1 VSDETATPEPA
12 DAGASGGSADAG
24 ASDGPVDAGT
34 AGAPVAP
41 DPWKGFRG
49 VTSAVLIFEAVTVLL
64 GLLVVTKF
72 SDSGGTAAVVVVLL
86 LAVGMIIVPRYL
98 SRPWGYKLVVALQ
111 VGLILAGV
119 LSPVLGAMGMIF
131 GLVWVA
137 IWYMHR
143 DVAAKMARGELP
155 SQRTDRLPDRE

>member
-1 VSDETATPEPA
+1 MSEDRPETPAPGPPASAAETP
-12 DAGASGGSADAG
+12 ASGPPDPAAETP
-24 ASDGPVDAGT
+24 APGP
-34 AGAPVAP
+34 P

-49 VTSAVLIFEAVTVLL
+49 VTSAVLVFEAVTVLL

-72 SDSGGTAAVVVVLL
+72 SDSGGTAAVVVVLVL
-86 LAVGMIIVPRYL
+86 TVGMILAPRYL
-98 SRPWGYKLVVALQ
+98 SRPWGYRLVAGLQ

-137 IWYMHR
+137 IWFMRR

-155 SQRTDRLPDRE
+155 SQQTDKLPDRE